1 MLYRCR
7 GIMENGEEYQLY
19 RVGERIRFTNGED
32 KSIEVMGSRYFLRVC
47 WSVRLATR
55 FSSHSRI
62 RRYTG

>member
-1 MLYRCR
+1 MLYRCG

-47 WSVRLATR
+47 
-55 FSSHSRI
+55 
-62 RRYTG
+62 